1 MAREDK
7 MKNENKVKIVV
18 IDKMRNNRLR
28 WLGRVLRLEEIDAVR
43 LVKRIYVDRMRGKGW
58 PKINKEYNRELI
70 CGRRV

>member
-1 MAREDK
+1 
-7 MKNENKVKIVV
+7 
-18 IDKMRNNRLR
+18 MRNNRLR